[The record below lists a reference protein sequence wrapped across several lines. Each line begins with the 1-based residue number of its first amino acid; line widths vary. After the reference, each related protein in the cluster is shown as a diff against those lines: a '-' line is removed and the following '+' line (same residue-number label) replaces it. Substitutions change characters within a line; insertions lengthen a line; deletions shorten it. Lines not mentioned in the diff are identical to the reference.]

1 MRTEQINADQWEK
14 LNGDIAV
21 PFFVDRPPHLALE
34 KSKQRKKEILTRRSC
49 PNVGFILRRNTEKVE
64 IF

>member
-14 LNGDIAV
+14 LNKLRDIAM
-21 PFFVDRPPHLALE
+21 PFFVDRRLRHLALI
-34 KSKQRKKEILTRRSC
+34 KEIVMRRSC
-49 PNVGFILRRNTEKVE
+49 PNAGFVLRRNTGKVE